1 MFLEN
6 KKKDRFFSYTAIFI
20 VLIIVLYGFLFI
32 HNKNKKLNSSCR
44 YTIGVPYIY
53 QVNSETGNSLIY
65 YYHVGNKRFEG
76 ESLGSIDKCNR
87 CLLYKRFYVK
97 YYPED
102 PKISE
107 LLLDYSVPDSIKE
120 TPLHGWNSIP

>member
-1 MFLEN
+1 M
-6 KKKDRFFSYTAIFI
+6 
-20 VLIIVLYGFLFI
+20 LIYGFYFI
-32 HNKNKKLNSSCR
+32 HNKNKKLNNSCR

-53 QVNSETGNSLIY
+53 QVNSETSNSLRY
-65 YYHVGNKRFEG
+65 YYYVGNKRYEG
-76 ESLGSIDKCNR
+76 EALGSIDKCNR

-107 LLLDYSVPDSIKE
+107 LLLDYSVPDSIREALK
-120 TPLHGWNSIP
+120 HGGDSIR